1 MTPTTYKLK
10 CLSRWLRDATL
21 GWLWSM
27 RIAWRLAHGR
37 WYVFHG
43 APWWVLRACVGP
55 GCVPETE
62 TGMEYELLRW
72 ARVES
77 NLWLRRGRLEP

>member
-10 CLSRWLRDATL
+10 CLSRWLRDVTL

-37 WYVFHG
+37 WYVFHDV
-43 APWWVLRACVGP
+43 PWCVLRACTLP
-55 GCVPETE
+55 GYTPQDQFEAE
-62 TGMEYELLRW
+62 FMRW
-72 ARVES
+72 ARIES
-77 NLWLRRGRLEP
+77 NLRLRRGRLEP